1 MKLVKNLTMPIGP
14 YRITKKL
21 RPFFFNL
28 VNFFCLSAF
37 ILSGALFSNGCDR
50 KQDSPGKSGV
60 PPPTEAVRQSD
71 SPAKSQAIPDC
82 PPAEGPDVLALP
94 EKTEHIVILKWRASA
109 SDPKHPDPVGYCL
122 YRSLQGKR
130 QPLQR
135 VNLHPLPQ
143 TACTDDLVENNKK
156 YDYRVMAISK
166 KQIMSRPSNVARA
179 EIPKDKPRKHTEEAP
194 PLCRA
199 TDAPK

>member
-1 MKLVKNLTMPIGP
+1 MST
-14 YRITKKL
+14 
-21 RPFFFNL
+21 
-28 VNFFCLSAF
+28 LS
-37 ILSGALFSNGCDR
+37 
-50 KQDSPGKSGV
+50 
-60 PPPTEAVRQSD
+60 
-71 SPAKSQAIPDC
+71 
-82 PPAEGPDVLALP
+82 

-109 SDPKHPDPVGYCL
+109 SDSKHPDPVGYCL
-122 YRSLQGKR
+122 YRSLRGKR

-135 VNLHPLPQ
+135 VNIHPLPQ

-179 EIPKDKPRKHTEEAP
+179 EIPKDKPRRHTEEAP

-199 TDAPK
+199 ENGQK

>member
-1 MKLVKNLTMPIGP
+1 VLT
-14 YRITKKL
+14 
-21 RPFFFNL
+21 
-28 VNFFCLSAF
+28 SA
-37 ILSGALFSNGCDR
+37 
-50 KQDSPGKSGV
+50 
-60 PPPTEAVRQSD
+60 
-71 SPAKSQAIPDC
+71 
-82 PPAEGPDVLALP
+82 

-109 SDPKHPDPVGYCL
+109 SDSKHPDPVGYCL

-135 VNLHPLPQ
+135 VNIHPLSQ

-179 EIPKDKPRKHTEEAP
+179 EIPKDKPRKHTEESP

-199 TDAPK
+199 IDVQK

>member
-1 MKLVKNLTMPIGP
+1 MRSEP
-14 YRITKKL
+14 YHITNKL
-21 RPFFFNL
+21 RRFFFNL
-28 VNFFCLSAF
+28 AHLFCLSAF
-37 ILSGALFSNGCDR
+37 VLSGALFSSGCDR
-50 KQDSPGKSGV
+50 KQDSTGKPAT
-60 PPPTEAVRQSD
+60 PPPAQVVRQSE
-71 SPAKSQAIPDC
+71 SLAKPQAIPDC
-82 PPAEGPDVLALP
+82 PPSEGPDVLAPL
-94 EKTEHIVILKWRASA
+94 EKTEHVVILKWRASA
-109 SDPKHPDPVGYCL
+109 SDSKHPDPVGYCL

-135 VNLHPLPQ
+135 VNIHPLPQ

-156 YDYRVMAISK
+156 YDYRVMAISQ

-199 TDAPK
+199 TDVQK

>member
-1 MKLVKNLTMPIGP
+1 MPTGPRRIKN
-14 YRITKKL
+14 KL
-21 RPFFFNL
+21 RSFFFNL
-28 VNFFCLSAF
+28 AHFFCLSSF
-37 ILSGALFSNGCDR
+37 VLSCALFSGGCDR
-50 KQDSPGKSGV
+50 KQDSPAKSGT
-60 PPPTEAVRQSD
+60 PPPAERVRQSE
-71 SPAKSQAIPDC
+71 SPPKPQGNPDC
-82 PPAEGPDVLALP
+82 PPAEAPDVSTLS

-109 SDPKHPDPVGYCL
+109 SDSKHPDPVGYCL
-122 YRSLQGKR
+122 YRSLRGKR

-135 VNLHPLPQ
+135 VNIHPLPQ

-179 EIPKDKPRKHTEEAP
+179 EIPKDKPRRHTEEAP

-199 TDAPK
+199 ENGQK